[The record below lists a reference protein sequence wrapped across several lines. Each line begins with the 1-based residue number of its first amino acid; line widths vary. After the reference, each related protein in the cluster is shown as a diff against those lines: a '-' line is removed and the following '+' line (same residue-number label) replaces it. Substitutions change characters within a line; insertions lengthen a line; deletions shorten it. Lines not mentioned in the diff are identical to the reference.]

1 MPDPFSV
8 HSTEQMRWLEFRN
21 DAGESIPAFAVM
33 RCAGADSVDGRAI
46 LLMDKPTADRHQSIY
61 VNGPL
66 DVADGDYGICSRDLP
81 LHCLYDTSDGTPSS
95 GQWWGVKHDSW
106 KLGDV
111 RLGQFSI
118 LDVTDSTAG
127 IAYVGKPEPFGPEVG
142 VIRVRNDSGSD
153 VGAFEPLGL
162 DEPVF
167 DPDTDL
173 DDFQREVLFKAEAP
187 TLPDFTSRFGITL
200 EAIDS
205 GDYGRAV
212 VDGVVQCRINVDED
226 DERVFAEVDG
236 SDTLVLSEFGAAQVL
251 WREGGTGE
259 QWAIVRLGIPGE
271 PPPACG
277 DLPLLDTFD
286 DTNGTELVD
295 HIMNRGCGWKLDLGT
310 TANVTI
316 QGDVCQIG
324 SAEASSAYYTDT
336 NSHIHKHTLD
346 FNLGTAGTEI
356 FVYNRV
362 RFIDKN
368 NHWSCILVVR
378 ASGNHRAAI
387 WEVQAGTITIRVNN
401 ALSAGGGFGLAYS
414 LSAES
419 DGTHI
424 ALAISGGGTASA
436 TYTSLLFNSAKRV
449 GFAHN
454 HLGAYTPLT
463 NLTRS
468 SVI

>member
-61 VNGPL
+61 INGPL

-95 GQWWGVKHDSW
+95 GQWWGIKNDSW

-167 DPDTDL
+167 DPGTDL

-187 TLPDFTSRFGITL
+187 SLPDFTSRFGITL

-226 DERVFAEVDG
+226 DDRQFADVDG
-236 SDTLVLSEFGAAQVL
+236 SDTLALAEFGAAQVL

-286 DTNGTELVD
+286 DTNGVELID
-295 HIMNRGCGWKLDLGT
+295 HLMNRGCGWKLGVGT
-310 TANVTI
+310 SSEGTI
-316 QGDVCQIG
+316 QSNLLNIVSTNIQW
-324 SAEASSAYYTDT
+324 YTET
-336 NSHIHKHTLD
+336 TTHIHKIITD
-346 FNLGTAGTEI
+346 INMGTAATSIELSNHVRYIDNNNRWRGALRITAVGTHSIEI
-356 FVYNRV
+356 WEKNAGTNTQRVYNV
-362 RFIDKN
+362 
-368 NHWSCILVVR
+368 
-378 ASGNHRAAI
+378 
-387 WEVQAGTITIRVNN
+387 
-401 ALSAGGGFGLAYS
+401 LSSGGGFGLAYS
-414 LSAES
+414 FSAEN
-419 DGTHI
+419 DGTHV
-424 ALAISGGGTASA
+424 AAAVTGGGIGSA

-449 GFAHN
+449 GFQHTVSGTYSAQSN
-454 HLGAYTPLT
+454 YT
-463 NLTRS
+463 RC
-468 SVI
+468 SVV